1 MVEYDLTC
9 FAIGI
14 LPTYF
19 STVGD
24 SIVAEIINAMGI
36 KEAAHHDGA
45 RVTASRDYIH
55 VCHVCGSDFNF
66 PLPNVSYRQPKFSTC
81 AGPCLSECEC

>member
-24 SIVAEIINAMGI
+24 SIVAGIINAMGI

-45 RVTASRDYIH
+45 RVTASRD
-55 VCHVCGSDFNF
+55 SR
-66 PLPNVSYRQPKFSTC
+66 PT
-81 AGPCLSECEC
+81 